1 MEGREEKRREG
12 RRDKE
17 GMEGRE
23 KRKARKERREEK
35 KMRGNTKGQVCV
47 GWYAVESYLC
57 RERHRISYSR

>member
-1 MEGREEKRREG
+1 
-12 RRDKE
+12 
-17 GMEGRE
+17 MEGRE

-35 KMRGNTKGQVCV
+35 KRRGNTKGQVCL